1 MRNKYFHRFVMLL
14 AVLWL
19 PAPAQADLIARTI
32 TIDGVF
38 TDWDGTGGSYSPS
51 GSILGNTNQNSTDCR
66 SGDACER
73 DGSLKSTG
81 RDLRRFAFTW
91 DNSNLYFY
99 LERWDSSSNVT
110 DWWFYMD
117 TSGDLKMNTGE
128 KVLRVN
134 WNGTNQV
141 TGVTVWTY
149 SAVATAGD
157 PLVGSTSGVADGYTM
172 PGTLSN
178 ETAVYSATG
187 GGSSGLQMEARMPW
201 SVLGSSGPTNM
212 GFHVS
217 SSNGSNI
224 PGSTIDN
231 MDGPSG
237 NQLFPADLQV
247 GKTASATAV
256 DANSPFTYTLTASNL
271 GYQPFT
277 GVALSD
283 VLPADVVYQSY
294 SATLG
299 SFADTDGNGVPDR
312 WNVGALAAQQTATLV
327 ITVKAANAT
336 AAVAV
341 VNTASLVAY
350 AGQNFY
356 TGNDAA
362 SVSVTINP
370 SPLLSVTKATSAA
383 AVSPGQTIR
392 YTVYISNI
400 GYAAA
405 TAVVAV
411 DALSPFTAFRLD
423 TFGAGQNVQFTQG
436 TPSSTLT
443 LGAPTYS
450 SNNGT
455 TYAYTPVSGGGGA
468 PAGYDANVTNVRIP
482 MTGTMATSGANFML
496 KYDAMVR

>member
-1 MRNKYFHRFVMLL
+1 MRNKYFHRFVMLF
-14 AVLWL
+14 AMLWL
-19 PAPAQADLIARTI
+19 PALAQAGLITRTI

-51 GSILGNTNQNSTDCR
+51 GSILSNTNQNSTDCK

-73 DGSLKSTG
+73 DGNLKSVG
-81 RDLRRFAFTW
+81 RDLKRFAFTW

-117 TSGDLKMNTGE
+117 TNGDLKMNTGE

-134 WNGTNQV
+134 WSGTNQS

-149 SAVATAGD
+149 SAAATGGD
-157 PLVGSTSGVADGYTM
+157 PLVGPSGFADGYTM
-172 PGTLSN
+172 PGVLGN
-178 ETAVYSATG
+178 ETAVYAANG
-187 GGSSGLQMEARMPW
+187 GGSNGLQMEAYMPW

-224 PGSTIDN
+224 PSSTIDN
-231 MDGPSG
+231 MDGPNG

-247 GKTASATAV
+247 GKTASTTVV
-256 DANSPFTYTLTASNL
+256 DANSSFTYTLTASNL

-283 VLPADVVYQSY
+283 VLPADTVFQSY

-299 SFADTDGNGVPDR
+299 SFVDTNGNGIPDR
-312 WNVGALAAQQTATLV
+312 WNVGTLVAQQTAMLV
-327 ITVKAANAT
+327 ITVKAANVT
-336 AAVAV
+336 AAETV

-370 SPLLSVTKATSAA
+370 SPLLSVTKVASAA
-383 AVSPGQTIR
+383 AVNPGQTLR

-443 LGAPTYS
+443 LGTPTYS
-450 SNNGT
+450 SNNGG
-455 TYAYTPVSGGGGA
+455 TYTYIPVSGGGGA
-468 PAGYDANVTNVRIP
+468 PVGYDANVTNVRIP